1 MAGHPDDDVSERLVA
16 LLDKQITAG
25 TASTDALRAVATE
38 LGAFR
43 GRLDVLARVE
53 AALEA
58 STKALDAI
66 RPLLEELAARRA
78 ADVAAREAAVRGE
91 GYAKGKADAQADA
104 LASPVASA
112 RWSLSTAIRS
122 DGGRAAVL
130 ALVVAVVWGLVHMAL
145 PDLPLPP
152 IPGTAP

>member
-1 MAGHPDDDVSERLVA
+1 MSDRDDVVDA
-16 LLDKQITAG
+16 LADLLGKQIAAG
-25 TASTDALRAVATE
+25 TASTAALQALATE

-43 GRLDVLARVE
+43 GRLDALARVE
-53 AALEA
+53 AAMEE
-58 STKALDAI
+58 STKALDAL

-78 ADVAAREAAVRGE
+78 ADVAAREAAVRSE

-104 LASPVASA
+104 LASPVQSA

-130 ALVVAVVWGLVHMAL
+130 ALVVALAWGLVHLAL
-145 PDLPLPP
+145 PGVPLPP
-152 IPGTAP
+152 VPGVTP